1 MLSSLDYSYKITNV
15 TQESSATKTPKAK
28 RIVLRTS
35 SKKTQSQPKSKKSLL
50 KITIDPMPTKV
61 SLKINRS
68 TKISSAHSSSKN
80 TSTKFKI
87 QSPASNTRKNS
98 SRLITTGSNRSF
110 KLSISPKHAHLL
122 PEKIEFPMKPTK
134 ALMLLKNELTNYEQG
149 EILKYSEIYYVGKI
163 DNKLKPR
170 ADQENYGFDDKHA
183 DYLLVK
189 NDHIAYR
196 YEILELLGK
205 GSFGQ
210 VCECYDHKKK
220 ENIALKIIK
229 NKPKFHQQAT
239 IEVRV
244 LHAMRESDPED
255 LKNIIRMKNY
265 FSYRNH
271 ICITFELVSI
281 NLYEF
286 LRLNNFK
293 GLSLPLIKCFARQI
307 LNALEYIRTLQ
318 IVHCDLKPENVLL
331 INPKKAGIKLID
343 FGSSCFISER
353 LHTYIQSR
361 FYRAPEIMLGIP
373 YTPAIDMWSLGCI
386 LAELYSGQPLWP
398 GESEKDQFLYIVSFL
413 GMPPPEILLNAC
425 RKNLFIEGGQLK
437 SCQLSDGK
445 DIFPG
450 MHSLQVSLKTSDND
464 FLDFLMRCFEWNPEK
479 RLTPTEALNH
489 PWSLIPKPSKNNF
502 LDKKIKKN

>member
-1 MLSSLDYSYKITNV
+1 
-15 TQESSATKTPKAK
+15 
-28 RIVLRTS
+28 
-35 SKKTQSQPKSKKSLL
+35 
-50 KITIDPMPTKV
+50 
-61 SLKINRS
+61 
-68 TKISSAHSSSKN
+68 
-80 TSTKFKI
+80 
-87 QSPASNTRKNS
+87 
-98 SRLITTGSNRSF
+98 
-110 KLSISPKHAHLL
+110 
-122 PEKIEFPMKPTK
+122 
-134 ALMLLKNELTNYEQG
+134 
-149 EILKYSEIYYVGKI
+149 
-163 DNKLKPR
+163 
-170 ADQENYGFDDKHA
+170 
-183 DYLLVK
+183 
-189 NDHIAYR
+189 
-196 YEILELLGK
+196 
-205 GSFGQ
+205 
-210 VCECYDHKKK
+210 
-220 ENIALKIIK
+220 
-229 NKPKFHQQAT
+229 
-239 IEVRV
+239 
-244 LHAMRESDPED
+244 MRESDPDD

-286 LRLNNFK
+286 LRLNSFK

-307 LNALEYIRTLQ
+307 LNALEYTRTLQ

-386 LAELYSGQPLWP
+386 LAELYTGQPLWP

-413 GMPPPEILLNAC
+413 GMPPPEMLLNAC

-489 PWSLIPKPSKNNF
+489 PWSLIPKPSKSNF
-502 LDKKIKKN
+502 LDKKLKKK